1 MLLLVKFIAGLCV
14 GALVSGI
21 AANADLDNAGRLTGW
36 IAPAVVLYSLQ
47 ASDRYPNRADKWPQ
61 NRVWQI
67 D

>member
-21 AANADLDNAGRLTGW
+21 AA
-36 IAPAVVLYSLQ
+36 AVVLYSLQ